1 MTIDNTVDSVSYN
14 GYVLQVE
21 GNMNDWKKEKTFKF
35 SSCYNN
41 NPGELIINGT
51 DSDKSEHCLRGGM
64 MLLCAAAD
72 QTSPWHNFGSDLDNW
87 VDNANNSTICSDE
100 GSGSFVYNGLENNV
114 QIIEDLHNKGAKK
127 IWVDNNVASLRGTP
141 KNSA

>member
-14 GYVLQVE
+14 GYLLQVE
-21 GNMNDWKKEKTFKF
+21 GDVEDWEIEKTFKF

-51 DSDKSEHCLRGGM
+51 DHDKSNHCLNGGM
-64 MLLCAAAD
+64 MLLCTAQD
-72 QTSPWHNFGSDLDNW
+72 QSSPWHNFASDLDNW
-87 VDNANNSTICSDE
+87 VDNVNNSTLCSDE
-100 GSGSFVYNGLENNV
+100 GSGSMVNIGLENKV
-114 QIIEDLHNKGAKK
+114 KIIEDLHNKGAKK
-127 IWVDNNVASLRGTP
+127 IWSDNKVASLRGTP